1 MTLPTY
7 FTDKLAVFTSALCI
21 AHCLL
26 FPLLAVLVPS
36 FLILGLNSENFHLW
50 MVIITIPVSL
60 YALSMGLKKHAR
72 SSIFTIGIFGLSC
85 LLCAFVLG
93 GSILGEIGEKSLTTI
108 GALLIT
114 FAHIKNFKSCRD
126 HDVNAGANKPSSQR

>member
-26 FPLLAVLVPS
+26 FPVLAVLVPS

-50 MVIITIPVSL
+50 MVVFTIPVSL
-60 YALSMGLKKHAR
+60 YALSMGFKKHAR
-72 SSIFTIGIFGLSC
+72 GSIFTIGVFGLSC
-85 LLCAFVLG
+85 LTCAFVLG
-93 GSILGEIGEKSLTTI
+93 GSILGEIGEKSMTTI

-114 FAHIKNFKSCRD
+114 YAHIKNFKSCQD
-126 HDVNAGANKPSSQR
+126 HDAGDLTNNSNA